1 MQSISSHHISLKN
14 RFNIGL
20 PFTPGSPTWS
30 LPFTSFLPYVLC
42 ASTVLMN
49 NAGKA
54 ESTGFKVV
62 ANFVSVFTFI
72 VLYIAETK

>member
-1 MQSISSHHISLKN
+1 
-14 RFNIGL
+14 
-20 PFTPGSPTWS
+20 
-30 LPFTSFLPYVLC
+30 
-42 ASTVLMN
+42 MN